1 MFGLPWFPRSHLHQ
15 HTPRVPSAARMN
27 AFTAYAA
34 TSFARLRDRLG
45 QPVDFQDPWSAT
57 ANEIAADTPV
67 APVSASVAAPNRR
80 RHDDADTDEHSAIIA
95 VGVHQRIVLP
105 LPARAHL
112 LVCDGSVDV
121 EYRPAALNWIPE
133 RPQDPGPVAL
143 SDGEH
148 YECAEPGCVVVYGT
162 GQHVAHVL
170 IAQEPGPC
178 RVALQWV
185 QRVFRHRRAQYPSRS
200 TSGSG
205 PRPRV

>member
-1 MFGLPWFPRSHLHQ
+1 
-15 HTPRVPSAARMN
+15 MN

-34 TSFARLRDRLG
+34 TSFARLRERLG
-45 QPVDFQDPWSAT
+45 QPPVFQDPWGLK
-57 ANEIAADTPV
+57 ANEHAADRPV
-67 APVSASVAAPNRR
+67 ALHAAPVSASTAEPGHRT
-80 RHDDADTDEHSAIIA
+80 HDDAETADGSTIIT

-170 IAQEPGPC
+170 IAQEPGRC

-205 PRPRV
+205 QRPRV